1 MSDVDNVEAMH
12 VLGYEMYVKTLY
24 HPLNFVLN
32 VKML

>member
-24 HPLNFVLN
+24 QPLNFVLN